1 MVWRMCLQKQAFS
14 SNYSLSDK
22 TSVAQMGPVDCW
34 AQTCMH
40 FMSVHLSIYLFV
52 LGTFIWFWSCTDD
65 FKDDSVQIGL

>member
-34 AQTCMH
+34 ARTCMH
-40 FMSVHLSIYLFV
+40 FMSVHLSIICLYYERLFGFGAV
-52 LGTFIWFWSCTDD
+52 QMISMMN
-65 FKDDSVQIGL
+65 SVQIGL